1 MVRIKNIYYM
11 LAYAFQILNEEG
23 YNNITSEDFD
33 YASDLFAAILSKGI
47 TNQIKRGLNKEYL
60 ERTEAINRPVG
71 KINISASIKQNFI
84 TKKQFVCDY
93 DELLENSYMNKI
105 LKTTAML
112 LLRCQEVSIKNKNAL
127 KKVMLYFNEVDEIKP
142 EMIQW
147 SSIKYHRNNST
158 YKMLLNIC
166 YLIIEGMLM
175 TEQNGTLKISRFID
189 NQHMHRLFEKFV
201 LEYYRRHY
209 PELNA
214 SAAHIDWDVNGRHIE
229 YLPVMKSDITLR
241 YKNKILIIDTKYYSK
256 TMQTNSLFDNKTFH
270 SNNLYQIF
278 TYVKNMESFFAGKV
292 SGLILYAK
300 TDEEIVPDSDFI
312 ICGNYI
318 SIKTL
323 DLNTDFSN
331 ITRQLNTIAESFI
344 N

>member
-11 LAYAFQILNEEG
+11 LAYAYQILNEEG
-23 YNNITSEDFD
+23 YNNITAEDFD

-60 ERTEAINRPVG
+60 ERTEAINRPIG

-256 TMQTNSLFDNKTFH
+256 TMQTNSLFENKTFH

-312 ICGNYI
+312 ICGSYI

>member
-1 MVRIKNIYYM
+1 
-11 LAYAFQILNEEG
+11 
-23 YNNITSEDFD
+23 
-33 YASDLFAAILSKGI
+33 
-47 TNQIKRGLNKEYL
+47 
-60 ERTEAINRPVG
+60 
-71 KINISASIKQNFI
+71 
-84 TKKQFVCDY
+84 
-93 DELLENSYMNKI
+93 
-105 LKTTAML
+105 
-112 LLRCQEVSIKNKNAL
+112 
-127 KKVMLYFNEVDEIKP
+127 MLYFNEVDEIKP

-256 TMQTNSLFDNKTFH
+256 TMQTNSLFDSKTFH

-278 TYVKNMESFFAGKV
+278 TYIKNMESFFAGKV

>member
-11 LAYAFQILNEEG
+11 LAYAYQILNEEG
-23 YNNITSEDFD
+23 YNNITAEDFD

-60 ERTEAINRPVG
+60 ERTEAINRPIG

-256 TMQTNSLFDNKTFH
+256 TMQTNSLFENKTFH

-300 TDEEIVPDSDFI
+300 TDEEIVPD
-312 ICGNYI
+312 
-318 SIKTL
+318 K
-323 DLNTDFSN
+323 
-331 ITRQLNTIAESFI
+331 
-344 N
+344 